1 MTVTGW
7 YYVIGVLIAGPFFGR
22 DVFEFDYGSLP
33 PLAVAEIV
41 YVLVLGTTL
50 PNYLLYYGT
59 EKLTSVHTGLYA
71 YLQPIAA
78 TALGLYRHQIE
89 LGYDNLVAAIL
100 IFVGIVLVIIT
111 YVKFRFPAP
120 GAGKTSGGD
129 RSEPVSVPGV
139 SVPPPADGERGTERC
154 SAGSFGT
161 SRPVAGSIREEAEFR
176 GERRDV
182 CVVSDNRSMFRT
194 ENRQR
199 LPEPCMRGAGGCPRP
214 SAESLGGGRA
224 ERRRAVRVSVRRSAK
239 TNRIRDDVEGKGDID
254 QRGKSGGSPDD
265 RPGGRA
271 RFSCRRAERSSGVS
285 ARGAFARFG
294 GIRRSVLSVERS

>member
-22 DVFEFDYGSLP
+22 DVFEFDYSSLP

-129 RSEPVSVPGV
+129 RSEPVSIPGV
-139 SVPPPADGERGTERC
+139 SVPPPAGGERGRSDAPQGRSE
-154 SAGSFGT
+154 
-161 SRPVAGSIREEAEFR
+161 RPVTS
-176 GERRDV
+176 
-182 CVVSDNRSMFRT
+182 
-194 ENRQR
+194 Q
-199 LPEPCMRGAGGCPRP
+199 
-214 SAESLGGGRA
+214 
-224 ERRRAVRVSVRRSAK
+224 
-239 TNRIRDDVEGKGDID
+239 
-254 QRGKSGGSPDD
+254 D
-265 RPGGRA
+265 R
-271 RFSCRRAERSSGVS
+271 
-285 ARGAFARFG
+285 
-294 GIRRSVLSVERS
+294 

>member
-22 DVFEFDYGSLP
+22 DVFGFDYGSLP

-120 GAGKTSGGD
+120 GAGKTVRRRPFGIRCPYPEFPS
-129 RSEPVSVPGV
+129 RR
-139 SVPPPADGERGTERC
+139 PADGERGRSDAPQGRSEPP
-154 SAGSFGT
+154 
-161 SRPVAGSIREEAEFR
+161 SR
-176 GERRDV
+176 RRIDK
-182 CVVSDNRSMFRT
+182 
-194 ENRQR
+194 
-199 LPEPCMRGAGGCPRP
+199 
-214 SAESLGGGRA
+214 GGGG
-224 ERRRAVRVSVRRSAK
+224 
-239 TNRIRDDVEGKGDID
+239 I
-254 QRGKSGGSPDD
+254 SGETT
-265 RPGGRA
+265 GRL
-271 RFSCRRAERSSGVS
+271 C
-285 ARGAFARFG
+285 RFG
-294 GIRRSVLSVERS
+294 